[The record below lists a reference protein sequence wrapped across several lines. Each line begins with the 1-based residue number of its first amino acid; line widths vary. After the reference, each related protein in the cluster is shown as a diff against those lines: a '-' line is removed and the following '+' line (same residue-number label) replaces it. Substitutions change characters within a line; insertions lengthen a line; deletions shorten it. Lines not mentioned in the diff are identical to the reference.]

1 VERTFEMNRILLVD
15 DDVELCEMLGE
26 YLAAEGFEVTLK
38 HDAESGVEAALGGDI
53 DVVVLDIML
62 PGQSG
67 LEALR
72 QIRQQSLMPV
82 LMLTAKGDDVDRIVG
97 LELGADDYLP
107 KPCNPR
113 ELVARLRAVLR
124 RAVPAKLGEV
134 LQIGEAVL
142 RPSERLAE
150 WAGEA
155 LELTSTEFN
164 LLEVLMRSSGHV
176 VSKNDLSERALGHPL
191 ARYDRSVDVH
201 ISNLRRK
208 LGTLDDGR
216 SPIQTVRGV
225 GYQYIEHH

>member
-1 VERTFEMNRILLVD
+1 MERTFEMNRILLVD

-38 HDAESGVEAALGGDI
+38 HDAESGVETALGGDI

-208 LGTLDDGR
+208 LGTLGDGR

>member
-1 VERTFEMNRILLVD
+1 MNRILLVD

-38 HDAESGVEAALGGDI
+38 HDAESGVETALGGDI

-155 LELTSTEFN
+155 LELTSTEFD

-208 LGTLDDGR
+208 LGTLGDGR

>member
-1 VERTFEMNRILLVD
+1 
-15 DDVELCEMLGE
+15 
-26 YLAAEGFEVTLK
+26 
-38 HDAESGVEAALGGDI
+38 
-53 DVVVLDIML
+53 
-62 PGQSG
+62 
-67 LEALR
+67 
-72 QIRQQSLMPV
+72 
-82 LMLTAKGDDVDRIVG
+82 
-97 LELGADDYLP
+97 P

-124 RAVPAKLGEV
+124 RATPAKLGEV
-134 LQIGEAVL
+134 LQIGDAVL

-150 WAGEA
+150 WAGET

-176 VSKNDLSERALGHPL
+176 VSKNDLSERALGHSL

-208 LGTLDDGR
+208 LGTLEDGR

-225 GYQYIEHH
+225 GYQYIEHR

>member
-1 VERTFEMNRILLVD
+1 MNRVLLVD

-26 YLAAEGFEVTLK
+26 YLSAEGFDVLLR
-38 HDAESGVEAALGGDI
+38 HDAESGVPAALGGDV
-53 DVVVLDIML
+53 DAVVLDIMM

-72 QIRQQSLMPV
+72 EIRQQSLMPV

-124 RAVPAKLGEV
+124 RSVPTKLGEE
-134 LQIGEAVL
+134 LSIGPATL
-142 RPSERLAE
+142 RPAERLAE

-155 LELTSTEFN
+155 LPLTSTEFN
-164 LLEVLMRSSGHV
+164 LLEVLMRNVGHV
-176 VSKNDLSERALGHPL
+176 VSKDELSERALGHPL

-208 LGTLDDGR
+208 LGNLDDGR
-216 SPIQTVRGV
+216 SPIQTVRGL
-225 GYQYIEHH
+225 GYQYVEHR